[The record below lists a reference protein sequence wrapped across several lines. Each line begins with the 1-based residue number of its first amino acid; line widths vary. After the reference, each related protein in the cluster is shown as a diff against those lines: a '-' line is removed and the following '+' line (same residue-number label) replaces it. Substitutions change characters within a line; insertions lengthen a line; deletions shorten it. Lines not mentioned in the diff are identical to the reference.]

1 MDKQID
7 ELVARI
13 AADLKGKQEESAKS
27 EAAAKHS
34 VSAVQT
40 KKGGLTSA
48 DYPLLEKH
56 PDLVNTPTGKNISQM
71 TMEAVRCG
79 DAVPEDLRISR
90 EMLLNQAQVAESAGK
105 PQVAQNF
112 RRAAELTG
120 VPDDEVIRI
129 YDMLRPNRATH
140 EQLEA
145 MAGRLR
151 EQYQA
156 PMCADLVL
164 EAMTVYEKR
173 GILLK

>member
-1 MDKQID
+1 MDRQID

-13 AADLKGKQEESAKS
+13 AAGLKGEQKETVKLEATAKQPV
-27 EAAAKHS
+27 S
-34 VSAVQT
+34 VAQT
-40 KKGGLTSA
+40 EKRGLTPE
-48 DYPLLEKH
+48 DYPLLDKH

-71 TMEAVRCG
+71 TMDAVRRG

-120 VPDDEVIRI
+120 VPDDEVIRM

-145 MAGRLR
+145 MAELLR
-151 EQYQA
+151 ERYHA
-156 PMCADLVL
+156 PMCADLVV
-164 EAMTVYEKR
+164 EAMTVYDKR
-173 GILLK
+173 GVLLK